1 MTVTTENSIRALP
14 SNSEEVMFDEL
25 SSIKHSLERLFASD
39 EARISKEESFNDDR
53 LKIVELLK
61 RIREAQHLRQKFDIY
76 HSEYKP
82 LLNVIKAKYSDFL
95 ARDTFKEIEAHEKYL
110 DGWRELIIAQGIM
123 LIAFEEKI
131 DIVRKYGS
139 LYTSM
144 VGLSELLEEYLLYFP
159 QDLIEYV
166 KNIALAFL
174 NDSSLKPDKANQNES
189 VFSYLVG
196 LKNTARAVLWQ
207 IEENRTRSEKPRSI
221 DSHSNQIFTRELQI
235 QKNQAAIDWANSRL
249 EQIETIS
256 AAKGWKL

>member
-1 MTVTTENSIRALP
+1 MTVTTENSIRALL
-14 SNSEEVMFDEL
+14 SNTEEVMLGEL
-25 SSIKHSLERLFASD
+25 SLIKHSLEKLFASD
-39 EARISKEESFNDDR
+39 EARISKEESFNDL
-53 LKIVELLK
+53 LKIVELLE
-61 RIREAQHLRQKFDIY
+61 RIREAKHLGQKIEIY
-76 HSEYKP
+76 YSEYRP
-82 LLNVIKAKYSDFL
+82 LLNVIKAKYSEFL
-95 ARDTFKEIEAHEKYL
+95 ARDTFKEIEAHEKFL
-110 DGWRELIIAQGIM
+110 DGLRELIIAQSVM
-123 LIAFEEKI
+123 LSGFEEKI
-131 DIVRKYGS
+131 DLERRYGW
-139 LYTSM
+139 LYTGM
-144 VGLSELLEEYLLYFP
+144 VELSERLEEYLLYFP

-174 NDSSLKPDKANQNES
+174 NDSSLKPDKANHNKS
-189 VFSYLVG
+189 VFSSLVG

>member
-1 MTVTTENSIRALP
+1 MK
-14 SNSEEVMFDEL
+14 L

-39 EARISKEESFNDDR
+39 EARISKEELSN
-53 LKIVELLK
+53 ELLK
-61 RIREAQHLRQKFDIY
+61 IFEVSERIREAKHLRQKVDIY
-76 HSEYKP
+76 YSEYRP
-82 LLNVIKAKYSDFL
+82 LLNVFKAKYSDFL
-95 ARDTFKEIEAHEKYL
+95 ARDTFKEIEAHEKSL
-110 DGWRELIIAQGIM
+110 DGLRELTIAQGIM

-221 DSHSNQIFTRELQI
+221 DSHSNQIFSREMQI
-235 QKNQAAIDWANSRL
+235 QKNQPAIDWANSRL

>member
-25 SSIKHSLERLFASD
+25 SSIKHSLEKLFASD
-39 EARISKEESFNDDR
+39 EARISKEESSNDM
-53 LKIVELLK
+53 LKIFEVSE
-61 RIREAQHLRQKFDIY
+61 RIREAKHLRQKVDIY
-76 HSEYKP
+76 YSEYRP
-82 LLNVIKAKYSDFL
+82 LLNVFKAKYSDFL
-95 ARDTFKEIEAHEKYL
+95 ARDTFKEIEAHEKSL
-110 DGWRELIIAQGIM
+110 DGLRELTIAQGIM

-131 DIVRKYGS
+131 DLVRKYGS

-207 IEENRTRSEKPRSI
+207 IEENRTRSEKQPSI
-221 DSHSNQIFTRELQI
+221 DSHSNQIFTREMQI
-235 QKNQAAIDWANSRL
+235 QKNQPAIDWANSRL

>member
-14 SNSEEVMFDEL
+14 WNSEEVMFDEL
-25 SSIKHSLERLFASD
+25 SSIKHSLEKLFASD
-39 EARISKEESFNDDR
+39 EARISKEESFNDL
-53 LKIVELLK
+53 LKIFELLE
-61 RIREAQHLRQKFDIY
+61 RIREAQDLRQKFDIY
-76 HSEYKP
+76 HSEYRP

-110 DGWRELIIAQGIM
+110 DGLRELIIAQGIM

-131 DIVRKYGS
+131 YLVRKYGS

-256 AAKGWKL
+256 EAKGWKL

>member
-25 SSIKHSLERLFASD
+25 NSIKHSLEKLFASD
-39 EARISKEESFNDDR
+39 EARIYKEESFNDDR
-53 LKIVELLK
+53 LKIVEVSE

-76 HSEYKP
+76 HSEYRP

-95 ARDTFKEIEAHEKYL
+95 ARDTFKEIEAREKFL
-110 DGWRELIIAQGIM
+110 DGLRELIIAQGIM

-249 EQIETIS
+249 EQIETIRE
-256 AAKGWKL
+256 AKGWKL

>member
-1 MTVTTENSIRALP
+1 
-14 SNSEEVMFDEL
+14 MFDEL

-53 LKIVELLK
+53 LKIVEVSE
-61 RIREAQHLRQKFDIY
+61 RIREAKDLRQKFDIY
-76 HSEYKP
+76 HYEYRP

-95 ARDTFKEIEAHEKYL
+95 ARDPFKEIEAHEKSL
-110 DGWRELIIAQGIM
+110 DGLRELIIAQGIM

-131 DIVRKYGS
+131 DLVRKYGS

-196 LKNTARAVLWQ
+196 LKNTARAVLSQ
-207 IEENRTRSEKPRSI
+207 IEENRTRSKKPRSI
-221 DSHSNQIFTRELQI
+221 DSHSNQIFSREI
-235 QKNQAAIDWANSRL
+235 PI
-249 EQIETIS
+249 
-256 AAKGWKL
+256 

>member
-1 MTVTTENSIRALP
+1 
-14 SNSEEVMFDEL
+14 MFDEL
-25 SSIKHSLERLFASD
+25 SSIKHSLEKLFASD
-39 EARISKEESFNDDR
+39 EARISKEELFNDR
-53 LKIVELLK
+53 LKIIEVSE
-61 RIREAQHLRQKFDIY
+61 RIREAKHLRQKVDIY
-76 HSEYKP
+76 YSEYRP

-95 ARDTFKEIEAHEKYL
+95 ARDTFKEIEAHEKSL
-110 DGWRELIIAQGIM
+110 DGLRELTIAQGIM

-131 DIVRKYGS
+131 DLVRKYGS

-207 IEENRTRSEKPRSI
+207 IEENRTRSEKQPSI
-221 DSHSNQIFTRELQI
+221 DSHSNQIFTREMQI
-235 QKNQAAIDWANSRL
+235 QKNQPAIDWANSRL

>member
-25 SSIKHSLERLFASD
+25 SSIKHSLEKLFASD
-39 EARISKEESFNDDR
+39 EARIYKEESFNDDR
-53 LKIVELLK
+53 LKIVEVSE

-76 HSEYKP
+76 HSEYRP

-95 ARDTFKEIEAHEKYL
+95 ARDTFKEIEAHEKFL
-110 DGWRELIIAQGIM
+110 DGLRELIIAQGIM

-131 DIVRKYGS
+131 DLVRKYGS

-159 QDLIEYV
+159 QNLIEYV

-207 IEENRTRSEKPRSI
+207 IEENRTRSEKQPSI

-256 AAKGWKL
+256 EAKGWKL